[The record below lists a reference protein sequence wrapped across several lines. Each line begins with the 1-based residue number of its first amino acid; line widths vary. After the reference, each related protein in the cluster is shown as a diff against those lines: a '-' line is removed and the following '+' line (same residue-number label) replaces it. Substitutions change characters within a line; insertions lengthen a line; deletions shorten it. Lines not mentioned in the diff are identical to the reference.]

1 LKLQK
6 KWYCSVKGELNKS
19 IAFYKR
25 SGNGT
30 GNLREQSVNS
40 TSTSS
45 GPSTNENIVDDN
57 RSSFISNL
65 HVGYFWA
72 LSEVCGLTNNISQN
86 CSKIGISST
95 STMSSSTASSSMRR
109 GKKSRVEETGQ
120 ALLSCVTE
128 MKDSLVTQEINR
140 NILQLEN
147 AVQVARSLLIEM

>member
-1 LKLQK
+1 
-6 KWYCSVKGELNKS
+6 LNKS

-30 GNLREQSVNS
+30 GNLKEQSVNS

-95 STMSSSTASSSMRR
+95 STMSSSTTSSSAHK
-109 GKKSRVEETGQ
+109 GKKAQVDETGQ
-120 ALLSCVTE
+120 ALLSCITE
-128 MKDSLVTQEINR
+128 MKDSLAIQEIN
-140 NILQLEN
+140 
-147 AVQVARSLLIEM
+147 